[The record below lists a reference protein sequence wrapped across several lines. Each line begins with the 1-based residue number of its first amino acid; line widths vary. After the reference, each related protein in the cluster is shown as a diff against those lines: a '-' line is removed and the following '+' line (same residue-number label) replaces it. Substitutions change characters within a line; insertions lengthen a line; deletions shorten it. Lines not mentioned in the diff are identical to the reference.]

1 MASHKGVAKE
11 RTEFAMP
18 RDREKILGLVVNTLG
33 RNIVWSLSR
42 RTARHGVLPGAYP
55 VIAWLMQMEDSTQG
69 ELSRI
74 IGIEQ
79 PTMAITLRRMERD
92 GIIHRS
98 PDRDH
103 GRRSLV
109 KLTKRGKELSKIIRL
124 AAYEVEKIASKGL
137 STAEVDQFFRL
148 ARVMIGNLSHD
159 RRGRPSK

>member
-1 MASHKGVAKE
+1 MASHKKVARK
-11 RTEFAMP
+11 RGEFAMP

-55 VIAWLMQMEDSTQG
+55 VIAWLMQREDSTQG

-103 GRRSLV
+103 GRRSRV
-109 KLTKRGKELSKIIRL
+109 KLTERGRDLSKIIRL
-124 AAYEVEKIASKGL
+124 AAYEVEKMASKGL
-137 STAEVDQFFRL
+137 TPAEVEQFFRL
-148 ARVMIGNLSHD
+148 ARIMIGNLSHD
-159 RRGRPSK
+159 RPGRSAS